1 MMTNNARVNRYAAAA
16 VLVPLLLAWLAVGA
30 GAAQDGRVTLRA
42 EGTPVAE
49 VLQILAERSGLNIVT
64 APEVQT
70 KTISIR
76 MENTPFE
83 EALHLVV
90 RAAGLGY
97 EQVGGTIL
105 VADPDKLNSTTGQVT
120 HVFDLQYADP
130 VNVGQALNVLSDDVS
145 VDINTKRVIVKATRS
160 AIEQAAEVVQ
170 GMDRKPAQVLI
181 EARLIEVNTSKVE
194 EMGIDWEKITKW
206 STFMVEGYHGPGP
219 AGQLPVDVDYTA
231 VDDLS
236 SLYRQSAIFEV
247 AIDELIT
254 EGAAKLLSN
263 AKIVTT
269 DGHQAEIFAGETV
282 PVVITSLQSS
292 GGSSGGVMQS
302 VQLEKIDVGVRLNIT
317 PRISEG
323 GRMITTMVEPE
334 VSRILRFVGPDND
347 LPQTSTRR
355 ATTNVRV
362 QDGQTIY
369 LGGLIS
375 EEERKNTKKV
385 PLLGDIP
392 LLGALFRHTKNE
404 MVRLDLV
411 VEMTV
416 RVVGDEA
423 DSLPQR
429 AQESPEVEAAFF
441 GPESAAGGN

>member
-1 MMTNNARVNRYAAAA
+1 
-16 VLVPLLLAWLAVGA
+16 
-30 GAAQDGRVTLRA
+30 
-42 EGTPVAE
+42 
-49 VLQILAERSGLNIVT
+49 
-64 APEVQT
+64 
-70 KTISIR
+70 
-76 MENTPFE
+76 
-83 EALHLVV
+83 
-90 RAAGLGY
+90 
-97 EQVGGTIL
+97 
-105 VADPDKLNSTTGQVT
+105 
-120 HVFDLQYADP
+120 
-130 VNVGQALNVLSDDVS
+130 
-145 VDINTKRVIVKATRS
+145 
-160 AIEQAAEVVQ
+160 
-170 GMDRKPAQVLI
+170 
-181 EARLIEVNTSKVE
+181 
-194 EMGIDWEKITKW
+194 
-206 STFMVEGYHGPGP
+206 
-219 AGQLPVDVDYTA
+219 
-231 VDDLS
+231 
-236 SLYRQSAIFEV
+236 
-247 AIDELIT
+247 
-254 EGAAKLLSN
+254 
-263 AKIVTT
+263 
-269 DGHQAEIFAGETV
+269 
-282 PVVITSLQSS
+282 
-292 GGSSGGVMQS
+292 
-302 VQLEKIDVGVRLNIT
+302 VRLNIT